1 MGVAA
6 DNQAARLAASLGEL
20 NAVEPIFAPALDVP
34 YGGVLCA
41 LPALISLGL
50 LESSGAFFK
59 LPKGYYGLDSLLL
72 LMAFMALA
80 RVESVEGLRYQAPGE
95 WGQLLGLDRIPEVR
109 TLREKLRLLAAH
121 KQSKEWNAALC
132 RRWME
137 AAPNMAG
144 TLYVDGHVRVYNG
157 SQTTLPRHYVSRQK
171 LCQRATTDYW
181 VNAMDGQPFF
191 VVNQAVDPGLIHVLE
206 GEIMPRLDREI
217 ACQPSP
223 EALAADPRLHR
234 YTLVFDREGYSPDFM
249 SRMKVKRVAC
259 LTYHKHPGAP
269 WDDIEFFTYTVTLA
283 SGDIVS
289 MDLAERGSALT
300 NGLWV
305 REVRKRSEGGH
316 QTAMISTDYHMPATR
331 LAATMFARWSQE
343 NFFKYAREH
352 FGLDRLA
359 DYQTEAIP
367 DTVKII
373 NPEYRE
379 VESKIR
385 RGAGKLSRQL
395 AQFGAINLESGLE
408 PAQIERINQ
417 KKADRLTEI
426 EAIKEEVAT
435 LKAKRKTLERRLFIK
450 DLPEEHRFEQLST
463 QSKHFVDTIKMVAY
477 RAETAMAHA
486 LREYTTQHDEARVRL
501 RALYTSEA
509 DLLPDLDAKTLTVR
523 LHHTAQRHMDVA
535 MQKLCE
541 ELTATE
547 TVFPRTD
554 LRMIFILGSS
564 QILRDQVV

>member
-1 MGVAA
+1 
-6 DNQAARLAASLGEL
+6 
-20 NAVEPIFAPALDVP
+20 
-34 YGGVLCA
+34 
-41 LPALISLGL
+41 
-50 LESSGAFFK
+50 
-59 LPKGYYGLDSLLL
+59 
-72 LMAFMALA
+72 MALA
-80 RVESVEGLRYQAPGE
+80 RVGSMEGLRYQAPGE

-109 TLREKLRLLAAH
+109 TLREKLGLLAEQN
-121 KQSKEWNAALC
+121 KSQEWNAALC
-132 RRWME
+132 HRWMK
-137 AAPNMAG
+137 AAPDMAG

-157 SQTTLPRHYVSRQK
+157 SQTQLPRHYVSRQK

-181 VNAMDGQPFF
+181 VNARDGQPYF

-223 EALAADPRLHR
+223 EALAADPKLHR

-249 SRMKVKRVAC
+249 SRAKAKRVAC
-259 LTYHKHPGAP
+259 LTYHKHPGAR
-269 WDDIEFFTYTVTLA
+269 WDDVEFFTCTVSLA

-316 QTAMISTDYHMPATR
+316 QTAMISTDYRTPTTK
-331 LAATMFARWSQE
+331 LAADMFARWSQE

-359 DYQTEAIP
+359 DYRTEAIP
-367 DTVKII
+367 DTIKVI

-385 RGAGKLSRQL
+385 SGASKLSRQL
-395 AQFGAINLESGLE
+395 AQFGSINLESGLE

-426 EAIKEEVAT
+426 EALKEEVAA

-450 DLPEEHRFEQLST
+450 DLPEPHRFEQLST
-463 QSKHFVDTIKMVAY
+463 QSKHFVDTLKMVAY

-486 LREYTTQHDEARVRL
+486 LREHTTQHDEARVRL
-501 RALYTSEA
+501 RALYKSEA
-509 DLLPDLDAKTLTVR
+509 DLLPDLEAKTLTVR

-564 QILRDQVV
+564 QNLRDQVV